1 MSEILDFENTE
12 KQTETPSE
20 EVPAETLLPEEPAVT
35 EEVPQPAAEDAHAED
50 TAVQDP
56 FGPVNTGSIPLE
68 VPAAADSGYI
78 SPYSAQSA
86 AGIGRHRTDA
96 DGEPAGE
103 RAGFWPR
110 LAAFLI
116 DAVIAAVLWG
126 ILLFLFG
133 LFTDRLNEPFFFSV
147 KLRTVLM
154 YVAQKLYFVI
164 AEWKFGKTLGKKAL
178 RLEVISSES
187 LGRPGLWTVF
197 FRETFGKFLSS
208 ACVVGDLMILGKE
221 HLPLYDRLAD
231 TEVVYT
237 VNAHKPA
244 KEAVKTEEAVI
255 PSVPETVQEQETE
268 SV

>member
-50 TAVQDP
+50 TAVPDP

-86 AGIGRHRTDA
+86 AGLGRQRTDA

-116 DAVIAAVLWG
+116 DAVIATVLWG

-133 LFTDRLNEPFFFSV
+133 LFTDRLIDSCLEERANPAIEEENRVFADSFRICDENHFMKV
-147 KLRTVLM
+147 
-154 YVAQKLYFVI
+154 
-164 AEWKFGKTLGKKAL
+164 FGK
-178 RLEVISSES
+178 
-187 LGRPGLWTVF
+187 
-197 FRETFGKFLSS
+197 
-208 ACVVGDLMILGKE
+208 
-221 HLPLYDRLAD
+221 
-231 TEVVYT
+231 
-237 VNAHKPA
+237 
-244 KEAVKTEEAVI
+244 
-255 PSVPETVQEQETE
+255 
-268 SV
+268 